1 MLAIG
6 LLQLFFIMLM
16 YVCCIPDLSQDFDPE
31 GMLDLGKGFLNI
43 EWGNHVCSCS
53 FKFFLS
59 RLLSYLGF
67 PLLWRDTM
75 TNATLI
81 KEHI

>member
-53 FKFFLS
+53 FKFF
-59 RLLSYLGF
+59 
-67 PLLWRDTM
+67 
-75 TNATLI
+75 
-81 KEHI
+81 

>member
-1 MLAIG
+1 LNIFEESRQPSFTSEFSEIALSFSSFTLMLAIG

-43 EWGNHVCSCS
+43 E
-53 FKFFLS
+53 
-59 RLLSYLGF
+59 
-67 PLLWRDTM
+67 
-75 TNATLI
+75 
-81 KEHI
+81 